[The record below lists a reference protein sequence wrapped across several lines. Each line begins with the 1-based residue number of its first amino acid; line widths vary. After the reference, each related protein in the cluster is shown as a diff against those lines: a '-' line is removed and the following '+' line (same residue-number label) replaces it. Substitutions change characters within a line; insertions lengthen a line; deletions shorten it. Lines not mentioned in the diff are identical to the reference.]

1 MNATGRR
8 QKKST
13 TRHKILIGNLR
24 TISKMAVCACLAFFV
39 GGCPGPVPRRSADK
53 PPALIAPT
61 PEETNLKTEQI
72 GPVTRAHL
80 ENGLTVVL
88 EENHSAPVVAIQV
101 WVETGSADEVE
112 NELGLAHLHEHML
125 FKGTRKRAVGEIAKA
140 IEGAGGEINAWT
152 SFDETVYHVVLA
164 SRYLDL
170 GLDVL
175 ADTVFNATFDAGE
188 LEREKLVVLEEI
200 KRTRDLPGR
209 RLGDLLF
216 GLAYRVHPYRH
227 PILGTRGSVSR
238 VTRKELINFY
248 RRNYVPANITLVI
261 TGDFKTGTALA
272 RVKKFFSA
280 PAGKKKPAR
289 ARPHEPRQ
297 RKLRLRLV
305 KDDIKETHFSIA
317 WHIPEVTAAD
327 APALDLLAVIMGQGE
342 SSRLSLGLKR
352 GLNLV
357 NEIYA
362 YAYTPKDPGLF
373 VVGGSC
379 PPGKTRRALAAL
391 TKQIG
396 RLSGGGVTLSEMAKA
411 KAIIESE
418 AIYSRETV
426 EGLARRLGYHQ
437 VVGGDPSYGEI
448 YLQRILAQTPED
460 VRRVAAAYL
469 EMHRASGVL
478 LVPQKAAP
486 EFDARLIRGIL
497 EDRSTTKTAGKT
509 GHTQKSHIKRV
520 AIDNGPMVIIQED
533 HSNALVSMH
542 AVLPGGVRYET
553 DADNGINN
561 LLAAMLT
568 RGTQSHDA
576 RELAEEMDRMA
587 GILEGFSGR
596 NTIGLRADI
605 PARHF
610 ERALELL
617 CDCLL
622 NPTFPDREVKR
633 ERQLALEEI
642 RARDD
647 NPAGTAFDLF
657 TSTLY
662 RKHPYRLPTL
672 GTLQSVAGLKQ
683 RKLVEYWSKHFSAR
697 RMVLSVVGDVDSE
710 RVVSMVRDRCTSKA
724 KGAPSVIR
732 GSFPLEPPAKKIRTA
747 VKIRTRA
754 QTHLVLGFRGTTMS
768 SADRYPLEVLLAVLA
783 GQGGRLFVELRDRLS
798 LAYTVS
804 AFSMDGIEPGYIAV
818 YLACDP
824 GKADQAVTAVKREL
838 GRLIEK
844 PASQTELKRAQRYL
858 VGNQAISLQR
868 ASSRS
873 AALAFCELYGL
884 GYLSYQKYPAR
895 ILEVNT
901 GDLSRI
907 AKKYFKLDAYTLA
920 VVRPGKP
927 PNGS

>member
-13 TRHKILIGNLR
+13 TRHKILISNLR
-24 TISKMAVCACLAFFV
+24 TVSKTAVCVCLAFFV

-53 PPALIAPT
+53 QPALIAPT
-61 PEETNLKTEQI
+61 PEETTLKTEQI

-101 WVETGSADEVE
+101 WVETGSADEAE
-112 NELGLAHLHEHML
+112 NEMGLAHLHEHML

-175 ADTVFNATFDAGE
+175 ADAVFNATFDAGE
-188 LEREKLVVLEEI
+188 LEREKQVVLEEI
-200 KRTRDLPGR
+200 KHTRDLPER
-209 RLGDLLF
+209 WLGDLLF

-227 PILGTRGSVSR
+227 PILGTRGSVSH
-238 VTRKELINFY
+238 VTRKALINFY

-261 TGDFKTGTALA
+261 TGDFKTGTALS
-272 RVKKFFSA
+272 RVNKFFSV
-280 PAGKKKPAR
+280 PTGKTKPVR
-289 ARPHEPRQ
+289 VRPPEPRQ

-305 KDDIKETHFSIA
+305 KDDIKETHFGIA
-317 WHIPEVTAAD
+317 WHIPAVTAAD

-357 NEIYA
+357 NEIHA

-379 PPGKTRRALAAL
+379 PPAKTRRALAAL

-396 RLSGGGVTLSEMAKA
+396 RLSGDGVTLLELAKA

-448 YLQRILAQTPED
+448 YLQRVLAQTPED
-460 VRRVAAAYL
+460 IRRVAATYI

-478 LVPQKAAP
+478 LVPEKATLDL
-486 EFDARLIRGIL
+486 DARLARSIL
-497 EDRSTTKTAGKT
+497 EDRGPGKAAKKT
-509 GHTQKSHIKRV
+509 GHSLENDIKRV
-520 AIDNGPMVIIQED
+520 AIDNGPVVIVQED

-553 DADNGINN
+553 DVDNGINN

-576 RELAEEMDRMA
+576 REIAEEMDRMA

-610 ERALELL
+610 DRALELL

-622 NPTFPDREVKR
+622 HPTLPDQEVKR
-633 ERQLALEEI
+633 ERQLTLEEI
-642 RARDD
+642 RARGD
-647 NPAGTAFDLF
+647 NLAGTAFDLF

-662 RKHPYRLPTL
+662 RKHPYRLPTM
-672 GTLQSVAGLKQ
+672 GTLQSVAGLKR
-683 RKLVEYWSKHFSAR
+683 RKLVEYWSKHFSPR
-697 RMVLSVVGDVDSE
+697 RMVFSVVGDVDSE
-710 RVVSMVRDRCTSKA
+710 RVVSMVRTRCIGKA
-724 KGAPSVIR
+724 KKIPGLTRRV
-732 GSFPLEPPAKKIRTA
+732 FPLEPPAKKIRTA
-747 VKIRTRA
+747 VKIRDRA
-754 QTHLVLGFRGTTMS
+754 QAHLVLGFRGTTMS
-768 SADRYPLEVLLAVLA
+768 SDDRYPLEVLLAVLA

-804 AFSMDGIEPGYIAV
+804 AFSLDGIEPGYIAV
-818 YLACDP
+818 YLATDP
-824 GKADQAVTAVKREL
+824 SKADQAITAVKREL
-838 GRLIEK
+838 QRLIEK

-873 AALAFCELYGL
+873 AVLAFCELYGL
-884 GYLSYQKYPAR
+884 GYLSYQKYPQR

-901 GDLSRI
+901 NDLSRV
-907 AKKYFKLDAYTLA
+907 AKKYLKLDAYTLA